1 VRRASILLLVLSL
14 GAALSGC
21 GGGEGAARGPSA
33 SVYVVAPLCSVVKR
47 PRVVCLPAVVRDGRL
62 DLARIGAD
70 ARRAT
75 EDSTTIGYV
84 EAFDPAANRF
94 SRPILEGAGIVPT
107 YRR

>member
-1 VRRASILLLVLSL
+1 MLSL
-14 GAALSGC
+14 AVALAVALAGC

-33 SVYVVAPLCSVVKR
+33 TVYVVAPLCSVVKR
-47 PRVVCLPAVVRDGRL
+47 PHAVCLPAVVRQGRL

-75 EDSTTIGYV
+75 EDSTSAGYV
-84 EAFDPAANRF
+84 ESFDPAANRF